1 MLPDESIE
9 RYYFNDRRMMLM
21 FVIIGL
27 GLGPMAIDG
36 FTQLLTSYESTNTMR
51 ILTGVPAGFIGGWIF
66 SAMFSARPNEF
77 ESAEEV
83 SLPANATLRM
93 A

>member
-1 MLPDESIE
+1 
-9 RYYFNDRRMMLM
+9 
-21 FVIIGL
+21 
-27 GLGPMAIDG
+27 

-66 SAMFSARPNEF
+66 SAMFCAKPEDF
-77 ESAEEV
+77 ENAEEV
-83 SLPANATLRM
+83 RLPANATLRM

>member
-1 MLPDESIE
+1 
-9 RYYFNDRRMMLM
+9 MMLM

-51 ILTGVPAGFIGGWIF
+51 IITGFPAASSRLDIL
-66 SAMFSARPNEF
+66 SN
-77 ESAEEV
+77 V
-83 SLPANATLRM
+83 LCQT
-93 A
+93 

>member
-1 MLPDESIE
+1 
-9 RYYFNDRRMMLM
+9 MLM

-51 ILTGVPAGFIGGWIF
+51 ILTGFPAGFIGGWIF

-77 ESAEEV
+77 ESAERSPSRKCHSTNGLMV
-83 SLPANATLRM
+83 NSLATN
-93 A
+93 